1 MDNKNIKFEDIK
13 PKKVSLSKIQ
23 EKLSGFTKQ
32 LSETKDPKEAL
43 KVIRGLEKYM
53 DKFANNATVISIN
66 YSLNT
71 TDKHIAKLNDHLD
84 EISPHI
90 SNEINKFNK
99 VLVKHPCRKELE
111 EKLTPYYFQMID
123 NSLKSFDEK
132 IIPELIEINKLS
144 SQYDRIM
151 GGAQIE
157 FRGQVYNIPQMGKF
171 AKSKDRETRREASI
185 AVDKFF
191 QENEQNIGEIYGN
204 LVLLRDKAAKKLG
217 FKNYIELGYL
227 SLGRVDYD
235 AKMVAGYRKQI
246 ADDVVPICQKLYKE
260 QAARI
265 GIPFSQMKSYDYNL
279 SFLSGNPTPKG
290 DAKQLVKQATKMYEE
305 MSPETGEFFHM
316 MQDHHLLDLEAR
328 AGKQPGGYMT
338 FLPVQKFPFIFANFN
353 GTEHDV
359 NVLTHEVGHAFQ
371 GYLSRNIKPGDF
383 RSPTLESCEIHSMSM
398 EFFAWP
404 WMSLFFDDE
413 AEKYRYA
420 HLSDSIEFL
429 PYGITIDEFQH
440 WVYEHP
446 TATHEERCAAY
457 KEIESRYTPHKK
469 YDDEM
474 KICQK
479 GGWWMRQ
486 SHIFGVPF
494 YYIDYTLAQ
503 VCAFQFLVEMTRNR
517 EKAWK
522 KYVKLCKLGGRY
534 PFVTLLGKAH
544 LRNPFE
550 EGNIHKVMVPLKG
563 ILKSFDLSKI
573 K

>member
-1 MDNKNIKFEDIK
+1 MKEDIKFEEI
-13 PKKVSLSKIQ
+13 PAKKVSIKSM
-23 EKLSGFTKQ
+23 ETKLNGFTEALK
-32 LSETKDPKEAL
+32 EAKEPKDAL
-43 KVIRGLEKYM
+43 KVIHALEKYM
-53 DKFANNATVISIN
+53 DKYQNNATVISIR
-66 YSLNT
+66 YTLNT
-71 TDKHIAKLNDHLD
+71 TDPVISKLQDQMD
-84 EISPHI
+84 EISPLV
-90 SNEINKFNK
+90 SNLLNRFNK
-99 VLVKHPCRKELE
+99 VLVAHPCRKALE

-144 SQYDRIM
+144 SQYDKVM

-157 FRGQVYNIPQMGKF
+157 FKGEVYNMPQMGKF

-185 AVDKFF
+185 AIDKFF
-191 QENEQNIGEIYGN
+191 QTNEKEIGDIYGK
-204 LVLLRDKAAKKLG
+204 LVELRDKAAKKLG

-227 SLGRVDYD
+227 SLGRVDYN
-235 AKMVAGYRKQI
+235 AEMVAGYRKQI
-246 ADDVVPICQKLYKE
+246 AKEVVPVCQKLYKD
-260 QAARI
+260 QAKRI
-265 GIPFSQMKSYDYNL
+265 GIKFDRMMSYDYNL
-279 SFLSGNPTPKG
+279 MYLNGNPTPIG
-290 DAKQLVKQATKMYEE
+290 TPDELVEKATKMYED
-305 MSPETGEFFHM
+305 MSPETGVFFNFM
-316 MQDHHLLDLEAR
+316 KDRHLLDLVAR

-338 FLPVQKFPFIFANFN
+338 YLPIQKYPFIFANFN
-353 GTEHDV
+353 GTDGDV

-404 WMSLFFDDE
+404 WMNSFFGKDDD
-413 AEKYRYA
+413 KYRYS
-420 HLSDSIEFL
+420 HLADAIEFL

-446 TATHEERCAAY
+446 HATHEERCAAY
-457 KEIESRYTPHKK
+457 QEIERRYTPHKK
-469 YDDEM
+469 YDSEM
-474 KICQK
+474 KVCAK

-534 PFVTLLGKAH
+534 PFVQLLEKAH
-544 LRNPFE
+544 LRNPFID
-550 EGNIHKVMVPLKG
+550 GNIHKVILPLRK
-563 ILKSFDLSKI
+563 ILNSFDSSKF
-573 K
+573 

>member
-1 MDNKNIKFEDIK
+1 MDKNIKFEDIK
-13 PKKVSLSKIQ
+13 PKKVSLPKVQ
-23 EKLSGFTKQ
+23 EKLEGFTSE
-32 LSETKDPKEAL
+32 LSKAKETKEAL
-43 KVIRGLEKYM
+43 KVIKALEKYM
-53 DKFANNATVISIN
+53 DKFENNATVISIN
-66 YSLNT
+66 YTLNT
-71 TDKHIAKLNDHLD
+71 EDKHIAHLQDHMD
-84 EISPHI
+84 EISPII

-99 VLVKHPCRKELE
+99 VLVNHPCRKELE
-111 EKLTPYYFQMID
+111 EKLTPYYFQMIE
-123 NSLKSFDEK
+123 NALKSFDEK

-144 SQYDRIM
+144 SQYDKVM
-151 GGAQIE
+151 GGAKIE
-157 FRGQVYNIPQMGKF
+157 FRGEIYNLPQMGKF
-171 AKSKDRETRREASI
+171 SNSKDRETRREAAY

-191 QENEQNIGEIYGN
+191 QDHEKEIGEIYGN

-217 FKNYIELGYL
+217 FKNFTELGYL

-246 ADDVVPICQKLYKE
+246 AKEVVPLTQKLFKQ
-260 QAARI
+260 QAERI
-265 GIPFSQMKSYDYNL
+265 GIPFSQMKTYDYNL
-279 SFLSGNPTPKG
+279 TFLSGNPTPKG
-290 DAKQLVKQATKMYEE
+290 DEKALVEKATKMYDE
-305 MSPETGEFFHM
+305 MSPETGEFFRFM
-316 MQDHHLLDLEAR
+316 KEHHLLDLDSR

-338 FLPVQKFPFIFANFN
+338 YLPIQKFPFIFANFN

-383 RSPTLESCEIHSMSM
+383 RNPTLESCEIHSMSM

-404 WMSLFFDDE
+404 WMNLFFEEDE
-413 AEKYRYA
+413 EKYRYS
-420 HLSDSIEFL
+420 HLTDSIEFL

-446 TATHEERCAAY
+446 TATHEERCAAF
-457 KEIESRYTPHKK
+457 KEIEGRYTPHKK
-469 YDDEM
+469 YDPEQ
-474 KICQK
+474 KIGAK
-479 GGWWMRQ
+479 GGTWMKQ

-503 VCAFQFLVEMTRNR
+503 VCAFQFFVEMQKNR

-522 KYVKLCKLGGRY
+522 KYVRLCKLGGRY
-534 PFVTLLGKAH
+534 PYVTLLGKAH
-544 LRNPFE
+544 LKCPFE
-550 EGNIHKVMVPLKG
+550 EGSIHKIMMPLKR

>member
-1 MDNKNIKFEDIK
+1 MDNNIKFEDIA
-13 PKKVSLSKIQ
+13 PKKVSLKSI
-23 EKLSGFTKQ
+23 ERKLGSYTEA
-32 LSETKDPKEAL
+32 LSRTKDAKEAL
-43 KVIRGLEKYM
+43 KIIRSLEKYM
-53 DKFANNATVISIN
+53 DKFENNATVISIR

-71 TDKHIAKLNDHLD
+71 GDEYIAKLQDHLD
-84 EISPHI
+84 EISPMI

-99 VLVKHPCRKELE
+99 VLVKHPCRKALE

-144 SQYDRIM
+144 SQYDKVM
-151 GGAQIE
+151 GGAKIE
-157 FRGQVYNIPQMGKF
+157 FRGEIYNMPQMGKF
-171 AKSKDRETRREASI
+171 SKSKDRETRKEASI

-191 QENEQNIGEIYGN
+191 QANEEVIGDIYGK

-217 FKNYIELGYL
+217 FKDFTELGYL

-235 AKMVAGYRKQI
+235 AKMVKGYRKQI
-246 ADDVVPICQKLYKE
+246 ADEVVPVCQKLYKE
-260 QAARI
+260 QAKRI
-265 GIPFSQMKSYDYNL
+265 GIPFNKMKSYDYNL

-290 DAKQLVKQATKMYEE
+290 DAKYLVKQATKMYDE
-305 MSPETGEFFHM
+305 MSEESGEFFRF

-338 FLPVQKFPFIFANFN
+338 FLPVQKFPFIFSNFN
-353 GTEHDV
+353 GTDGDV

-371 GYLSRNIKPGDF
+371 GYLSRNIKPGDL

-404 WMSLFFDDE
+404 WMELFFGDEDD
-413 AEKYRYA
+413 KYCYS
-420 HLSDSIEFL
+420 HLADAIEFL

-440 WVYEHP
+440 WVYAHP

-469 YDDEM
+469 YDPEM
-474 KICQK
+474 KICEK

-486 SHIFGVPF
+486 AHIFGSPF

-503 VCAFQFLVEMTRNR
+503 VCAFQFAVEMNKNH
-517 EKAWK
+517 EKTWK
-522 KYVKLCKLGGRY
+522 KYVKLCKCGGKY
-534 PFVTLLGKAH
+534 PFLTLLEKNH
-544 LRNPFE
+544 IRNPFE
-550 EGNIHKVMVPLKG
+550 AGNIKKVIKPLEK
-563 ILKSFDLSKI
+563 ILKNIDTSTF
-573 K
+573 

>member
-1 MDNKNIKFEDIK
+1 MDKNIKFEDIE
-13 PKKVSLSKIQ
+13 PKKVSLKGVQAKLAKFTEDLSK
-23 EKLSGFTKQ
+23 TK
-32 LSETKDPKEAL
+32 EPAKAL
-43 KVIRGLEKYM
+43 KVIRALEKYM
-53 DKFANNATVISIN
+53 DKYENNATVISIR

-71 TDKHIAKLNDHLD
+71 TDEYISKLQDHMD
-84 EISPHI
+84 EISPLI
-90 SNEINKFNK
+90 SNELNKFNK
-99 VLVKHPCRKELE
+99 ILVKHPCRKALE
-111 EKLTPYYFQMID
+111 EKLTPYYFQMIE

-144 SQYDRIM
+144 SQYDKVM
-151 GGAQIE
+151 GGAKIE
-157 FRGQVYNIPQMGKF
+157 FRGEVYNMPQMGKF
-171 AKSKDRETRREASI
+171 SKSKDRDIRREASI

-191 QENEQNIGEIYGN
+191 QENEETIGDIYGK

-217 FKNYIELGYL
+217 FKDYTELGYL
-227 SLGRVDYD
+227 SLGRVDYN

-246 ADDVVPICQKLYKE
+246 ADEVVPVCQKLYKE
-260 QAARI
+260 QAKRI
-265 GIPFSQMKSYDYNL
+265 GIPFSKMKSYDYNL

-290 DAKQLVKQATKMYEE
+290 DAKYLVKQATKMYDE
-305 MSPETGEFFHM
+305 MSKESGEFFRF

-338 FLPVQKFPFIFANFN
+338 FLPVQKFPFIFSNFN
-353 GTEHDV
+353 GTDGDV

-404 WMSLFFDDE
+404 WMDLFFGEDDD
-413 AEKYRYA
+413 KYRYS
-420 HLSDSIEFL
+420 HLADAIEFL

-440 WVYEHP
+440 WVYAHP

-469 YDDEM
+469 YDPEM
-474 KICQK
+474 KICEK

-503 VCAFQFLVEMTRNR
+503 VCAFQFLVEMTKNK

-522 KYVKLCKLGGRY
+522 KYVRLCKLGGRY
-534 PFVTLLGKAH
+534 PFVSLLGKAH

-550 EGNIHKVMVPLKG
+550 EGNIRKVITPLKR
-563 ILKSFDLSKI
+563 ILKSFDLTKI

>member
-1 MDNKNIKFEDIK
+1 MDKNIKFEDIV
-13 PKKVSLSKIQ
+13 PKKVSLKSVQ
-23 EKLSGFTKQ
+23 EKLGGFTEALKK
-32 LSETKDPKEAL
+32 TKDFKEAL
-43 KVIRGLEKYM
+43 KIVNALEKYM
-53 DKFANNATVISIN
+53 DKFENNATVISIR

-71 TDKHIAKLNDHLD
+71 ADSYISKLQDHMD
-84 EISPHI
+84 EISPMI

-99 VLVKHPCRKELE
+99 VLVAHPCRKALE

-144 SQYDRIM
+144 SQYDKVM

-157 FRGQVYNIPQMGKF
+157 FRGEIYNMPQMGKF
-171 AKSKDRETRREASI
+171 SKSKDRETRREASI

-191 QENEQNIGEIYGN
+191 QANEKEIGEIYGK

-217 FKNYIELGYL
+217 FKDYTELGYL
-227 SLGRVDYD
+227 SLGRVDYNP
-235 AKMVAGYRKQI
+235 KMVAGYRKQI
-246 ADDVVPICQKLYKE
+246 ADEVVPVCQKLYKE
-260 QAARI
+260 QAKRI
-265 GIPFSQMKSYDYNL
+265 GIPFSKMKSYDYNL

-290 DAKQLVKQATKMYEE
+290 DAKYLVEQATKMYDE
-305 MSPETGEFFHM
+305 MSPEAGEFFRFM
-316 MQDHHLLDLEAR
+316 KEHHLLDLEAR

-338 FLPVQKFPFIFANFN
+338 YLPVQKFPFIFSNFN
-353 GTEHDV
+353 GTDGDV

-404 WMSLFFDDE
+404 WMNLFFKEEDD
-413 AEKYRYA
+413 KYRYS
-420 HLSDSIEFL
+420 HLADAIEFL

-440 WVYEHP
+440 WVYAHP

-469 YDDEM
+469 YDPEM
-474 KICQK
+474 KICEK

-486 SHIFGVPF
+486 SHIFGSPF

-503 VCAFQFLVEMTRNR
+503 VCAFQFLVEMTKNK

-522 KYVKLCKLGGRY
+522 KYVRLCKLGGRY
-534 PFVTLLGKAH
+534 PFVSLLEKAH

-550 EGNIHKVMVPLKG
+550 DGNIHKVMLPLKR
-563 ILKSFDLSKI
+563 ILKSFDLTKI

>member
-1 MDNKNIKFEDIK
+1 MDKNIKFEDIK
-13 PKKVSLSKIQ
+13 PKKVSLPKVQ
-23 EKLSGFTKQ
+23 EKLEGFTSE
-32 LSETKDPKEAL
+32 LSKAKETKEAL
-43 KVIRGLEKYM
+43 KVIKALEKYM
-53 DKFANNATVISIN
+53 DKFENNATVISIN
-66 YSLNT
+66 YTLNT
-71 TDKHIAKLNDHLD
+71 EDKHIAHLQDHMD
-84 EISPHI
+84 EISPII

-99 VLVKHPCRKELE
+99 VLVNHPCRKELE
-111 EKLTPYYFQMID
+111 EKLTPYYFQMIE
-123 NSLKSFDEK
+123 NALKSFDEK

-144 SQYDRIM
+144 SQYDKVM
-151 GGAQIE
+151 GGAKIE
-157 FRGQVYNIPQMGKF
+157 FRGEIYNLPQMGKF
-171 AKSKDRETRREASI
+171 SNSKDRETRREAAY

-191 QENEQNIGEIYGN
+191 QDHEQEIGEIYGN

-217 FKNYIELGYL
+217 FKNYTELGYL

-246 ADDVVPICQKLYKE
+246 AEEVVPLTQKLFKQ
-260 QAARI
+260 QAERI
-265 GIPFSQMKSYDYNL
+265 GIPFSQMKTYDYNL
-279 SFLSGNPTPKG
+279 TFLSGNPTPKG
-290 DAKQLVKQATKMYEE
+290 DEKALVEKATKMYDE
-305 MSPETGEFFHM
+305 MSPETGEFFRFM
-316 MQDHHLLDLEAR
+316 KEHHLLDLDSR

-338 FLPVQKFPFIFANFN
+338 YLPIQKFPFIFANFN

-383 RSPTLESCEIHSMSM
+383 RNPTLESCEIHSMSM

-404 WMSLFFDDE
+404 WMNLFFEEDE
-413 AEKYRYA
+413 EKYRYS
-420 HLSDSIEFL
+420 HLTDSIEFL

-446 TATHEERCAAY
+446 TATHEERCAAF
-457 KEIESRYTPHKK
+457 KEIEGRYTPHKK
-469 YDDEM
+469 YDPEQ
-474 KICQK
+474 KIGAK
-479 GGWWMRQ
+479 GGTWMKQ

-503 VCAFQFLVEMTRNR
+503 VCAFQFFVEMQKNR

-522 KYVKLCKLGGRY
+522 KYVRLCKLGGRY
-534 PFVTLLGKAH
+534 PYVTLLGKAH
-544 LRNPFE
+544 LKCPFE
-550 EGNIHKVMVPLKG
+550 EDSIHKIMMPLKR